1 MELSTG
7 IYESLI
13 YEALKKKLHALNK
26 SQYAVNTLSIDSAEV
41 PRLLTNY
48 ISKILSRL
56 LTDDKLFE
64 SLEERISFI
73 NKILHFIED
82 EWSCDTADDLLVVQN
97 YLLSGIISK
106 AGKNEQ
112 QIKAYNLLRPKSGF
126 TVSNLFTGSNHD
138 LSLQSEINL
147 DIQSADEIYW
157 IVAFIKFS
165 GVRIFKDALSHFL
178 ERPDARMHIITTSY
192 MAASEP
198 KALQFLKELSPEK
211 VDIRVTYDTTLDRL
225 HAKSYIFLRNSGLH
239 TAYIGSSNLTMS
251 AMTGLEWNIRVTS
264 QENPQIIKAAL
275 ATFDTYWNRP
285 DFEPYD
291 EERFRRAIYAEQHKN
306 DSEHPTVLARYMIRP
321 EQKEILDKLSVA
333 REVHHSFR
341 NLVVAATGTGK
352 TVIAAFDY
360 KRFHDAHPGHHNLLF
375 IVHRKEILEQSIR
388 TFRSVLND
396 PTFGELWVGEYQPS
410 ATGNLN
416 HLFISIQT
424 FNSNRELFTR
434 MRHDFYDYI
443 IVDEAHHSTANS
455 YRILFQQFN
464 PSVLLGL
471 TATPERADGQS
482 LLPDFDN
489 RIAAEIRLPEAIN
502 RMLLCPFQYFCIG
515 DDTANLLNVRWTAAG
530 YDEREL
536 AAKLNTRNRLNLI
549 TATIPKYLADEMNCR
564 ALCFCINIEHA
575 RTTAEGLR
583 EAGYR
588 ADTLTGQDSEER
600 RRRVLERFETGKI
613 NYLCV
618 VDILNEGVDI
628 PEIDT
633 VLFLRPT
640 KSLTIFLQ
648 QLGRGLRLAPD
659 KDCLTV
665 LDFVLQ
671 AHHNYSFESRLR
683 PLLCPSDKSIASQ
696 IKEGFPML
704 PRGCAITM
712 DKIAQRYI
720 LDNIRSAIFNQRRI
734 VNEMQLFQTN
744 TGRELTLSHF
754 LEQFDLDIRQIYK
767 NNKCW
772 SFYMKLANQV
782 HYEEDKYTNAY
793 ERNLSK
799 LLHIN
804 SIGYISF
811 IQRLIANN
819 FMYEH
824 AGKEAKWALMFYYA
838 LYNAPIG
845 KMGFSTIDEGFRT
858 FAAHPLF
865 VEEVK
870 EIMSWLKEYVDLATR
885 LIGSLPNDVPLELYG
900 CYSREEQLILFGRI
914 TAEKNFSAQSGIYK
928 VDEKTELLWVTLNKS
943 DRDFSPSTQ
952 YEDYAISETLFQWQ
966 SQNSASHDNAGRRYV
981 DQVQTHQ
988 QFLLFVREQK
998 KDAYGLTESY
1008 YCLGPV
1014 RYVSS
1019 RGDRPMTIT
1028 WRMENE
1034 IPGKILEKAEK
1045 LRVG

>member
-1 MELSTG
+1 MDLSTG
-7 IYESLI
+7 IYENLI
-13 YEALKKKLHALNK
+13 YEALQRKLAAINK
-26 SQYAVNTLSIDSAEV
+26 SQYAINTLSIDSAEA

-56 LTDDKLFE
+56 LTDDKLFDG
-64 SLEERISFI
+64 LEERINFI
-73 NKILHFIED
+73 NKILHYIEH
-82 EWSCDTADDLLVVQN
+82 EWQCDTNNDLLLVQN
-97 YLLSGIISK
+97 ELLSGIIAK
-106 AGKNEQ
+106 AGKNEA
-112 QIKAYNLLRPKSGF
+112 QIKACNLLRPKSGF

-165 GVRIFKDALSHFL
+165 GVRIFKDALVRFL
-178 ERPDARMHIITTSY
+178 EKPNARMHIITTSY

-198 KALQFLKELSPEK
+198 KAVQFLKELCPEK

-239 TAYIGSSNLTMS
+239 TAYIGSSNLTKS
-251 AMTGLEWNIRVTS
+251 AMIGLEWNLRVTS

-275 ATFDTYWNRP
+275 ATFQTYWHRP
-285 DFEPYD
+285 DFEEYD
-291 EERFRRAIYAEQHKN
+291 EKRFQEAIYTEKHKK
-306 DSEHPTVLARYMIRP
+306 DAGRPTVLARYIIRP
-321 EQKEILDKLSVA
+321 EQKEILDKLTVA
-333 REVHHSFR
+333 RKVHHSYR

-360 KRFHDAHPGHHNLLF
+360 KRFHDEHPGHHNLLF

-388 TFRSVLND
+388 TFRSVLNE

-410 ATGNLN
+410 TTGNLN

-424 FNSNRELFTR
+424 FNSNRELFTE
-434 MRHDFYDYI
+434 MSHHFYDYI
-443 IVDEAHHSTANS
+443 IIDEAHLSTANS
-455 YRILFQQFN
+455 YRILFQQFQ
-464 PSVLLGL
+464 SAILLGL

-489 RIAAEIRLPEAIN
+489 RIAAEMRLPEAIN

-515 DDTANLLNVRWTAAG
+515 DNTAKLINVKWTAGG
-530 YDEREL
+530 YDENEL
-536 AAKLNTRNRLNLI
+536 ARKLNTRNRLNLI
-549 TATIPKYLADEMNCR
+549 TATLPRYLADEMNCK
-564 ALCFCINIEHA
+564 ALCFCVNIEHA
-575 RTTAEGLR
+575 RTTADGLR

-588 ADTLTGQDSEER
+588 ADVLTGNDTEPR
-600 RRRVLERFETGKI
+600 RHEVLDAFASGRI

-618 VDILNEGVDI
+618 VDIMNEGVDI

-648 QLGRGLRLAPD
+648 QLGRGLRLAPN

-683 PLLCPSDKSIASQ
+683 PLLNPSGKPLQTQ
-696 IKEGFPML
+696 ITEGFTML
-704 PRGCAITM
+704 PRGCSITM

-720 LDNIRSAIFNQRRI
+720 LDNIRAAVFNQRRL
-734 VNEMQLFQTN
+734 VNEIQLFTTN
-744 TGRELTLSHF
+744 TGIQLSLSHF

-772 SFYMKLANQV
+772 SLYQKLANQLQ
-782 HYEEDKYTNAY
+782 YEEDEYTRIY

-804 SIGYISF
+804 SMGYIHF
-811 IQRLIANN
+811 IQQLIANH
-819 FMYEH
+819 FSYEH
-824 AGKEAKWALMFYYA
+824 QGSTGKWALMFYYD

-845 KMGFSTIDEGFRT
+845 KMGFHSIDEAFST
-858 FAAHPLF
+858 FARHTVF
-865 VEEVK
+865 VNEVK
-870 EIMSWLKEYVDLATR
+870 EIVNWLEAHVDIETR
-885 LIGSLPNDVPLELYG
+885 PIASVPADVPLELYG

-914 TAEKNFSAQSGIYK
+914 TAEKSVNAQSGVYR
-928 VDEKTELLWVTLNKS
+928 VDNQTELLWVTLNKS
-943 DRDFSPSTQ
+943 DKDFSPSTQ
-952 YEDYAISETLFQWQ
+952 YEDYAINEKLFQWQ
-966 SQNSASHDNAGRRYV
+966 SQNSASHDNAGCRYV
-981 DQVQTHQ
+981 LQLQNHQ

-998 KDAYGLTESY
+998 KDAYGLTEAY

-1014 RYVSS
+1014 HYVSS

-1028 WRMENE
+1028 WQMESA
-1034 IPGKILEKAEK
+1034 IPAKILEKAEK

>member
-1 MELSTG
+1 MDLSTG
-7 IYESLI
+7 IYENLI
-13 YEALKKKLHALNK
+13 YEALQRKLAAINK
-26 SQYAVNTLSIDSAEV
+26 SQYAINTLSIDSAEA

-48 ISKILSRL
+48 ISRILSRL
-56 LTDDKLFE
+56 LTDDKLFDG
-64 SLEERISFI
+64 LEERINFI
-73 NKILHFIED
+73 NKILHYIEH
-82 EWSCDTADDLLVVQN
+82 EWQCDTNNDMLVVQN
-97 YLLSGIISK
+97 ELLSGIIAK
-106 AGKNEQ
+106 AGKNEA
-112 QIKAYNLLRPKSGF
+112 QIKACNLLRPKSGF
-126 TVSNLFTGSNHD
+126 TASNLFTGSNHD

-165 GVRIFKDALSHFL
+165 GVRIFKDALVRFL
-178 ERPDARMHIITTSY
+178 EKPNARMHIITTSY

-198 KALQFLKELSPEK
+198 KAIQFLKELCPEK

-239 TAYIGSSNLTMS
+239 TAYIGSSNLTQS
-251 AMTGLEWNIRVTS
+251 AMTGLEWNLRVTS

-275 ATFDTYWNRP
+275 ATFQTYWHRP
-285 DFEPYD
+285 DFEEYD
-291 EERFRRAIYAEQHKN
+291 EKRFQEAIYTEKHKK
-306 DSEHPTVLARYMIRP
+306 DAGAPTVLARYIIRP
-321 EQKEILDKLSVA
+321 EQKEILDKLTVA
-333 REVHHSFR
+333 RKVHHSYR

-360 KRFHDAHPGHHNLLF
+360 KRFHDEHPGHHNLLF

-388 TFRSVLND
+388 TFRSVLNE

-424 FNSNRELFTR
+424 FNSNRELFTE
-434 MRHDFYDYI
+434 MSHHFYDYI
-443 IVDEAHHSTANS
+443 IIDEAHHSTANS
-455 YRILFQQFN
+455 YRILFQQFL
-464 PSVLLGL
+464 PAILLGL

-489 RIAAEIRLPEAIN
+489 RIAAEMRLPEAIN

-515 DDTANLLNVRWTAAG
+515 DNTAKLINVKWTAGG
-530 YDEREL
+530 YDENEL
-536 AAKLNTRNRLNLI
+536 ARKLNTRNRLNLI
-549 TATIPKYLADEMNCR
+549 TATLPRYLADEMNCK
-564 ALCFCINIEHA
+564 ALCFCVNIEHA
-575 RTTAEGLR
+575 RATADGLR

-588 ADTLTGQDSEER
+588 ADVLTGNDIEPHRHE
-600 RRRVLERFETGKI
+600 VLDAFASGRI

-618 VDILNEGVDI
+618 VDIMNEGVDI

-648 QLGRGLRLAPD
+648 QLGRGLRLAPN

-671 AHHNYSFESRLR
+671 AHHNYNFESRLR
-683 PLLCPSDKSIASQ
+683 PLLNPSGKPLQTQ
-696 IKEGFPML
+696 ITEGFTML
-704 PRGCAITM
+704 PRGCSITM

-720 LDNIRSAIFNQRRI
+720 LDNIRAAVFNQRRL
-734 VNEMQLFQTN
+734 VNEIQLFTTN
-744 TGRELTLSHF
+744 TGMQLSLSHF

-772 SFYMKLANQV
+772 SLYRKLANQLQ
-782 HYEEDKYTNAY
+782 YEEDEYTRIY

-804 SIGYISF
+804 SMGYIHF
-811 IQRLIANN
+811 IQQLIANH
-819 FMYEH
+819 FSYEH
-824 AGKEAKWALMFYYA
+824 QGRTGKWALMFYYA

-845 KMGFSTIDEGFRT
+845 KMGFHSIDEAFST
-858 FAAHPLF
+858 FARHTVF
-865 VEEVK
+865 VNEVK
-870 EIMSWLKEYVDLATR
+870 EIVNWLEAHVDIETR
-885 LIGSLPNDVPLELYG
+885 PIASVPADVPLELYG

-914 TAEKNFSAQSGIYK
+914 TAEKSVNAQSGVYR
-928 VDEKTELLWVTLNKS
+928 VDNQTELLWVTLNKS
-943 DRDFSPSTQ
+943 DKDFSPSTQ
-952 YEDYAISETLFQWQ
+952 YEDYAINEKLFQWQ
-966 SQNSASHDNAGRRYV
+966 SQNSASHDNAGCRYV
-981 DQVQTHQ
+981 LQLQNHQ

-998 KDAYGLTESY
+998 KDAYGLTEAY

-1014 RYVSS
+1014 HYVSS

-1028 WRMENE
+1028 WQMESA
-1034 IPGKILEKAEK
+1034 IPAKILEKAEK

>member
-1 MELSTG
+1 
-7 IYESLI
+7 
-13 YEALKKKLHALNK
+13 
-26 SQYAVNTLSIDSAEV
+26 
-41 PRLLTNY
+41 
-48 ISKILSRL
+48 
-56 LTDDKLFE
+56 
-64 SLEERISFI
+64 
-73 NKILHFIED
+73 
-82 EWSCDTADDLLVVQN
+82 
-97 YLLSGIISK
+97 
-106 AGKNEQ
+106 
-112 QIKAYNLLRPKSGF
+112 
-126 TVSNLFTGSNHD
+126 
-138 LSLQSEINL
+138 
-147 DIQSADEIYW
+147 
-157 IVAFIKFS
+157 
-165 GVRIFKDALSHFL
+165 
-178 ERPDARMHIITTSY
+178 

-321 EQKEILDKLSVA
+321 EQKEILEKLSVA

-388 TFRSVLND
+388 TFRSVIND
-396 PTFGELWVGEYQPS
+396 PTFGELWVGEYKPS
-410 ATGNLN
+410 MTGNLN

-424 FNSNRELFTR
+424 FNSNREQFTM

-515 DDTANLLNVRWTAAG
+515 DETANLLNVRWTAAG

-549 TATIPKYLADEMNCR
+549 TATIPKYLVDEMNCR

-600 RRRVLERFETGKI
+600 RRRVLERFEMGKI

-618 VDILNEGVDI
+618 VDILNE
-628 PEIDT
+628 
-633 VLFLRPT
+633 
-640 KSLTIFLQ
+640 
-648 QLGRGLRLAPD
+648 
-659 KDCLTV
+659 
-665 LDFVLQ
+665 FV
-671 AHHNYSFESRLR
+671 
-683 PLLCPSDKSIASQ
+683 
-696 IKEGFPML
+696 
-704 PRGCAITM
+704 
-712 DKIAQRYI
+712 
-720 LDNIRSAIFNQRRI
+720 
-734 VNEMQLFQTN
+734 V
-744 TGRELTLSHF
+744 
-754 LEQFDLDIRQIYK
+754 
-767 NNKCW
+767 
-772 SFYMKLANQV
+772 
-782 HYEEDKYTNAY
+782 
-793 ERNLSK
+793 
-799 LLHIN
+799 
-804 SIGYISF
+804 
-811 IQRLIANN
+811 
-819 FMYEH
+819 
-824 AGKEAKWALMFYYA
+824 
-838 LYNAPIG
+838 
-845 KMGFSTIDEGFRT
+845 
-858 FAAHPLF
+858 
-865 VEEVK
+865 
-870 EIMSWLKEYVDLATR
+870 
-885 LIGSLPNDVPLELYG
+885 
-900 CYSREEQLILFGRI
+900 
-914 TAEKNFSAQSGIYK
+914 
-928 VDEKTELLWVTLNKS
+928 
-943 DRDFSPSTQ
+943 
-952 YEDYAISETLFQWQ
+952 
-966 SQNSASHDNAGRRYV
+966 
-981 DQVQTHQ
+981 
-988 QFLLFVREQK
+988 
-998 KDAYGLTESY
+998 
-1008 YCLGPV
+1008 
-1014 RYVSS
+1014 
-1019 RGDRPMTIT
+1019 
-1028 WRMENE
+1028 
-1034 IPGKILEKAEK
+1034 
-1045 LRVG
+1045 